1 MNCPSCG
8 AAMTAQTLEGH
19 LGTQVQIDF
28 CGDCQIFWFDHLE
41 SLRLAPA
48 ATLGLFRMISDRNRA
63 APRALREP
71 LSCPRCDLRLLL
83 TNDRQRNTPF
93 RYWRCGREHGRLIL
107 FFDFLREKDFI
118 RPLSPPQLAELRQN
132 IQTIN
137 CSNCGAPID
146 IVHASECAHCGTP
159 VSMLDVKHISEV
171 AAQTKDADGARA
183 AIDALELAAVVR
195 ALKADPLVA
204 SPPAPGG
211 LVETGLYLLGRWLT
225 SS

>member
-1 MNCPSCG
+1 MTCPSCG
-8 AAMTAQTLEGH
+8 AEMTTQTLEGH

-28 CGDCQIFWFDHLE
+28 CGECQIFWFDHLE
-41 SLRLAPA
+41 SLRLSPA
-48 ATLGLFRMISDRNRA
+48 ATLGLFKMIGDRTRA

-71 LSCPRCDLRLLL
+71 LACPRCDLRLLL

-93 RYWRCGREHGRLIL
+93 RYWRCAREHGRIIS

-118 RPLSPPQLAELRQN
+118 RPLSSLQLAELSRN

-171 AAQTKDADGARA
+171 AAQTKDPDRARA
-183 AIDALELAAVVR
+183 AVEALELAAVVR
-195 ALKADPLVA
+195 ALKADIEVTRT
-204 SPPAPGG
+204 PPPG
-211 LVETGLYLLGRWLT
+211 LVETGLYLLGRWF
-225 SS
+225 SAS